1 MASDIGVVVVVVMS
15 NVDVVVITV
24 VVLCNAD
31 VVVVV
36 MFLCSVFLDLLTG
49 IGVGHHN
56 ATFSMSY
63 VRHTKRG
70 AKSVGLSTR
79 CVSTCPDI
87 VFMFPIVLMI
97 VGPTVIVVC
106 RL

>member
-1 MASDIGVVVVVVMS
+1 MASDVSVVVIVVMS
-15 NVDVVVITV
+15 NADVVVIVV
-24 VVLCNAD
+24 VVLCNAG

-36 MFLCSVFLDLLTG
+36 MIVCPMFLKLLTDVD
-49 IGVGHHN
+49 VGHHN
-56 ATFSMSY
+56 APFSMSY

-70 AKSVGLSTR
+70 AKSVGLSIR
-79 CVSTCPDI
+79 CVSTYSNI